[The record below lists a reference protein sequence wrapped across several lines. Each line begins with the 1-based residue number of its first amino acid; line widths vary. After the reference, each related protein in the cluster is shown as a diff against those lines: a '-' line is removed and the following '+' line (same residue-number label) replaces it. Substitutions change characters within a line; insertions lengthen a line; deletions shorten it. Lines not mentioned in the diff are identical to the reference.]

1 MDQQI
6 DCSLKL
12 APKIARQKRA
22 NAFLLNFFLCA
33 IFHKLNSASHA
44 TCRNVIPQAMPHATC
59 HSANSFRPL
68 SLPVFLGSCTVRVKG
83 GMSLWN
89 GMWHGLRKD
98 IIMRNVKYGN
108 LRKEIN

>member
-44 TCRNVIPQAMPHATC
+44 TCRNVIPQAMPHAIPQT
-59 HSANSFRPL
+59 HSALYPYRFFWDL
-68 SLPVFLGSCTVRVKG
+68 VR
-83 GMSLWN
+83 
-89 GMWHGLRKD
+89 
-98 IIMRNVKYGN
+98 
-108 LRKEIN
+108 